1 MRAARFFVCQILYP
15 ARTSAASSALSGS
28 DRERK
33 MNEEICDGNNT
44 YTLRGSIYD
53 GELTLN
59 GYDSIPGISHAYG
72 DGEAAYVYNFDRE
85 NTQKLTEIFHTE
97 NLLESLKKFFG
108 GKKALTEFEN
118 LCRENGIY
126 FQAED
131 INLRLSDRH
140 FVL

>member
-1 MRAARFFVCQILYP
+1 MMSIKAPFAAPFGRKGMEGLQDVLYIF
-15 ARTSAASSALSGS
+15 
-28 DRERK
+28 
-33 MNEEICDGNNT
+33 EICDGNNT

-59 GYDSIPGISHAYG
+59 GYDNIPGISHAYG